1 MAETSSKVRRKY
13 ELIVIMHPDASEE
26 DQKAL
31 FKKNG
36 EILKG
41 FSGAINHL
49 DTWGKRK
56 LGNPIDRVTR
66 GNYFHM
72 TFEATGDA
80 IAELERTMRIN
91 DKVLRFQHTRLDD
104 RVSLTKF
111 VEKFKEALVET
122 ANREREREIK
132 NQQRKAMR
140 MGGGFG
146 GEGGGDRGGRG
157 GFGGGGDRGDRGDRG
172 GGGFGGGDRG
182 ERPDRGPR

>member
-1 MAETSSKVRRKY
+1 MADANSKVRRKY
-13 ELIVIMHPDASEE
+13 EVVVIMHPDASEE
-26 DQKAL
+26 DQKSL
-31 FKKNG
+31 FKRNTEIIKN
-36 EILKG
+36 
-41 FSGAINHL
+41 FSGEVNHL

-56 LGNPIDRVTR
+56 LGNPVNKITR

-72 TFEATGDA
+72 TFEASGEA

-140 MGGGFG
+140 MGGG
-146 GEGGGDRGGRG
+146 EGGGGGRGFDRGDRGDRG
-157 GFGGGGDRGDRGDRG
+157 GFGGGGDRGDRGGFG
-172 GGGFGGGDRG
+172 GGGGDRG
-182 ERPDRGPR
+182 ESRGPR